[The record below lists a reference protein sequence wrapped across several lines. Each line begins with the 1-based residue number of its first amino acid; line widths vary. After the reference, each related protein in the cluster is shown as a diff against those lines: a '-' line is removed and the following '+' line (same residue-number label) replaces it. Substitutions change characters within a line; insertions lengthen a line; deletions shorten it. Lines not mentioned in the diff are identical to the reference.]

1 MRQDKPFG
9 RVRQGETTSGAAGGD
24 EDPLPGE
31 DVHRL
36 GEVIP
41 GYAERGGDVTHPDW
55 RGAAN
60 LRQME
65 YGLQGILG
73 GAVEPHEKTGRGDNC

>member
-36 GEVIP
+36 GEIIS
-41 GYAERGGDVTHPDW
+41 GHAQGGSDVTHANR
-55 RGAAN
+55 RGAAEF
-60 LRQME
+60 RQMQH
-65 YGLQGILG
+65 GLQGILG
-73 GAVEPHEKTGRGDNC
+73 GAIEPHGKTGMGYNC